1 MQMGKVEKK
10 RSRKYPREL
19 TRRMGLWL
27 KAMGHNFPLRFLA
40 QRLEVSERTLRNW
53 ARGAKSQVKHWGRPT
68 TPATKRFLARLKVA
82 RELKRQGVKAGWRP
96 VVAAVGPMVST
107 RLVQESVSELK
118 KRHAQRRRKWLA
130 SRRVSVKVLSPNAI
144 WTQDATHLGRMN
156 RKAVQAEVVK
166 DRATLG
172 YVDVAVG
179 YPANAEEILL
189 MLNTYKQAQSL
200 PLVWATDNGAQYRD
214 YRVQAFLK
222 HEKVVHLFSRPRL
235 PQDNAAAEKGMR
247 ELKEEAELGKGVKVT
262 SLEETARKLA
272 FSWEVLDHQRLR
284 GSKGYRTADEL
295 RMCLPS
301 WDKKVKRETFYE
313 QACKYMEIAVK
324 GGGTARE
331 KRQAER
337 QAVYETLEQFQLV
350 EITRGGKSFKLA
362 TKIPEDIL

>member
-1 MQMGKVEKK
+1 
-10 RSRKYPREL
+10 
-19 TRRMGLWL
+19 MGLWL
-27 KAMGHNFPLRFLA
+27 KAMGHSFPLRFLA

-53 ARGAKSQVKHWGRPT
+53 ASGAETQVKQLGRPA
-68 TPATKRFLARLKVA
+68 TPASKRFLARLKVA

-118 KRHAQRRRKWLA
+118 KRHTQKRRKWLA
-130 SRRVSVKVLSPNAI
+130 SRRVSVKVLSSNAI

-156 RKAVQAEVVK
+156 RKAIQAEVVK

-189 MLNTYKQAQSL
+189 MLNTHKQEQCL

-214 YRVQAFLK
+214 HRVQAFLK

-235 PQDNAAAEKGMR
+235 PQDNAAAEKGIR
-247 ELKEEAELGKGVKVT
+247 ELKEVAELGKGVKLT
-262 SLEETARKLA
+262 GLEEAAQKLA
-272 FSWEVLDHQRLR
+272 FSWEILDHRRLR
-284 GSKGYRTADEL
+284 GSKGYRTANEL
-295 RMCLPS
+295 RVCLPS
-301 WDKKVKRETFYE
+301 WREKVKRETFYE
-313 QACKYMEIAVK
+313 QACKCMEIAVK

-350 EITRGGKSFKLA
+350 ERTRGGKSFKLVR
-362 TKIPEDIL
+362 TNTEDIL